1 MTITFRVEDN
11 APVDLL
17 AETEI
22 LFRETA
28 EDLVRAIKRLKA
40 RPGDDGK
47 TATQAVKDLKTAFQM
62 VMDERT
68 RVDKLR
74 RQAAGA
80 VGDHALDFGAARDEI
95 GRRVARLRIAGG
107 DG

>member
-1 MTITFRVEDN
+1 MTITFRVEEN

-28 EDLVRAIKRLKA
+28 EELVRAIKRLKA
-40 RPGDDGK
+40 RPGVDAKAAIQAIKDIK
-47 TATQAVKDLKTAFQM
+47 TALQM

-68 RVDKLR
+68 RVEKLR

-80 VGDHALDFGAARDEI
+80 VGDHALDFDAARDEI
-95 GRRVARLRIAGG
+95 GRRVACLRNAGG
-107 DG
+107 GG